1 MFDQPTLDKEN
12 TMLTHVAQTKKGT
25 RLNNLFTLQQRSR
38 WPIKSQKEP
47 IDPMEKG
54 ETSLRVASKH

>member
-54 ETSLRVASKH
+54 